1 MSVHDECARWSCLLL
16 PNSLTF
22 YGTTHHE
29 PLTMAALIKELLT
42 TAPLT
47 TAPLTTAPLTTA
59 QLTGT
64 THHCTTHGGTAAPP
78 QGCTAHDRFNPPNQE
93 HWGTLCNLV
102 QRDSLEDDGQPVQ
115 SSRPRSSAQSSAGLA
130 QDSLDALKEVE
141 SRLAA
146 AFSAGGLRIPPFPTP
161 PDVSGQVSSV
171 SSLEKTSG
179 DRSAVQAESGE
190 R

>member
-59 QLTGT
+59 QLTTAPLT
-64 THHCTTHGGTAAPP
+64 TAPLTAARQHRRKAAPLMIASTLRTRSIGARCAISCSEIRSKTTGSP
-78 QGCTAHDRFNPPNQE
+78 CRARARAARPNQA
-93 HWGTLCNLV
+93 
-102 QRDSLEDDGQPVQ
+102 R
-115 SSRPRSSAQSSAGLA
+115 
-130 QDSLDALKEVE
+130 AL
-141 SRLAA
+141 R
-146 AFSAGGLRIPPFPTP
+146 
-161 PDVSGQVSSV
+161 
-171 SSLEKTSG
+171 KTAWT
-179 DRSAVQAESGE
+179 R
-190 R
+190 